1 MPNKPDKSLK
11 SLTDA
16 QARKILC
23 HTAYRSNRKA
33 SAGDDPATTA
43 AFYEAEVQEVDEDL
57 VLKYWED
64 AGCRDQATNL
74 SKDRVLKILD
84 EIKRYWVYQ

>member
-11 SLTDA
+11 S
-16 QARKILC
+16 
-23 HTAYRSNRKA
+23 
-33 SAGDDPATTA
+33 GDDPATTA